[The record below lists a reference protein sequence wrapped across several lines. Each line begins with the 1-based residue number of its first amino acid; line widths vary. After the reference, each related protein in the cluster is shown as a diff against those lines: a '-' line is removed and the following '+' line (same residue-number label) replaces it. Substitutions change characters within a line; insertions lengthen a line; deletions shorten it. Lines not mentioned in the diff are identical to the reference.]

1 MTKQPAIGLVMG
13 SAIAPEQLISGARTA
28 ESVGFEEIWLAEDYF
43 FTGGVGN
50 AEGDIESRRNV
61 YLQISNLVEKEDKKK
76 PLSDTALTRLLQ
88 EQGLQIAR
96 RTVTKY
102 REQENIPASRLRRS
116 Y

>member
-1 MTKQPAIGLVMG
+1 MHISTISRAIKGKYMETPAGIYEM
-13 SAIAPEQLISGARTA
+13 R
-28 ESVGFEEIWLAEDYF
+28 YF
-43 FTGGVGN
+43 FTGGVDN
-50 AEGDIESRRNV
+50 ADGEIESRRNV
-61 YLQISNLVEKEDKKK
+61 CRRISDLVEKENKEK
-76 PLSDTALTRLLQ
+76 PYSDTTLTRLLQ